1 MSSKVFLISCLL
13 ILSGLL
19 HAAIEPL
26 SDQDMRQTS
35 AQALLNLSYVAPSGV
50 TGSTTDFGFYKL
62 GIQGN
67 IDLNANIRTLKLG
80 CDGLGACDIDG
91 ANVSFGCVTNAAG
104 LCIPVSG
111 TNSNTTV
118 SSTAARTGMRDFTLT
133 NPFIQLAIKNPDS
146 ASTREFSG
154 FRLGADRAKG
164 PLSFGTLTSF
174 SGFLTAQAN
183 LTIQAGT
190 DIAVT
195 CKAPTL
201 CPNAAG
207 QSEFTNAAGYLGL
220 NDKTVLATGLV
231 NAKYSDLTIDYQG
244 VSRTGLSV
252 LVAGKRQSQAKI
264 GGLQLSSLVDQL
276 AYGSTDPTTPNNA
289 LALQVNRNQLSGLAG
304 FLVPAFIT
312 NSLLPVLRDT
322 VALDIKQQLATGL
335 GVDPTEAGLQ
345 ERLNAYELPYNV
357 SNLHEAELDT
367 NLFGLS
373 FQKTDIQYPEY
384 SAAVSNGWSLFLPN
398 AFTLDINQSLPT
410 LVSNI
415 VRNTNARDGNIL
427 SLQPANVNCYGTL
440 TFC

>member
-35 AQALLNLSYVAPSGV
+35 AQALLNLSYVAPSGAS
-50 TGSTTDFGFYKL
+50 GSVTDFGFYKL
-62 GIQGN
+62 GVQAKL
-67 IDLNANIRTLKLG
+67 DLNANIRSLRLG
-80 CDGLGACDIDG
+80 CDILGACDIDG
-91 ANVSFGCVTNAAG
+91 TEVSFGCVTNVSG
-104 LCIPVSG
+104 VCIPVSG

-146 ASTREFSG
+146 SLA
-154 FRLGADRAKG
+154 
-164 PLSFGTLTSF
+164 SF

-252 LVAGKRQSQAKI
+252 LVAGKRQNQAKI
-264 GGLQLSSLVDQL
+264 SGLQLGSLVDQL
-276 AYGSTDPTTPNNA
+276 AYGSTDPTTPNND

-373 FQKTDIQYPEY
+373 FQKTDVQYPEY
-384 SAAVSNGWSLFLPN
+384 SAAVSSGWSLFLPN
-398 AFTLDINQSLPT
+398 AFTLDINQGLPT
-410 LVSNI
+410 LVNNI